1 MISQGDVA
9 PLLDDLNPPQR
20 EAVLHELGPLLVL
33 AGAGSGKTRVI
44 TRRIGFLVTQRRV
57 PAWKI
62 LAVTFTNKAARE
74 MKQRLETLLGPQAQG
89 LVVSTFHSAAAM
101 LLRREAESVGLTRS
115 FVIYDDS
122 DQLTLMKRAIRDE
135 GIELST
141 MTPREVLS
149 RIDGEKNQGR
159 LPDEMKPGGDPK
171 AQTVQRLYRRY
182 QKLLRAADA
191 VDFGDLLMLLVEAL
205 RTNEELRLRYQNRF
219 SHVLVDE
226 FQDTNPVQYELLK
239 LLAPPPGSP
248 DALRNGVVRPSNLVV
263 VGDDDQSIYRW
274 RGAEVDNILSFPSM
288 YPGALVVKLEQNYR
302 SDQTILEAA
311 HAVIERNRKRMSKK
325 LWSARAKGEHLELIA
340 ARDERAEAQSVAMR
354 LHSLRNEGVADFEQM
369 AVFFRTNAQSRVLEE
384 TFRLSRLPYVLVS
397 GRSFYERT
405 EIKNAA
411 SYLRLMVNPK
421 SDADVDRIINV
432 PARGIGDTTVERL
445 KTFAAE
451 SGISLYEALGQVGNI
466 DTLNSGQQ
474 RRLASVRVLLE
485 ELVQFAHTAPEVT
498 PAAEFMLEK
507 TGMLAGYLAEGS
519 DEAMTRAENLRE
531 LLTATQE
538 FDQQRAEALGTTTA
552 QGEVKALAP
561 PPPPPPLPPPP
572 EPVVAKAE
580 TAKSETAKSEVPKRR
595 APTGQGDFFAL
606 MSTPAAEESSPEVL
620 PSALV
625 FDVGPGAEAPAP
637 ETRVAAG
644 ALASS
649 AAAMRNS
656 VSSGAEA
663 TSRGTAASGRAAP
676 AFSLDVEAP
685 PVIDSSAEPVSLEV
699 EAPPL
704 QSFLERISL
713 VGDADGESGVGQG
726 RVSLMTLHAAKG
738 LEFDVVALTG
748 MEEEIFPHRRATAP
762 EASEEEMAEERRL
775 CYVGFTRAR
784 RRLIC
789 SLAQQRALFGDLR
802 FNPPSRFL
810 SEVPPALF
818 GLDLDSTGVP
828 SMEHVPQAT
837 RGPMIRRRQ
846 ADEGPV
852 VDRTYDQS
860 TDFHQD
866 GSHDVRG
873 QRVQHSSFGKGVVL
887 DVSGKGPNAKL
898 TVRFEL
904 GVKVV
909 VARFL
914 TPL

>member
-1 MISQGDVA
+1 MIAQSE
-9 PLLDDLNPPQR
+9 LLDDLNPPQR
-20 EAVLHELGPLLVL
+20 DAVLHDRGPLLVL

-44 TRRIGFLVTQRRV
+44 TRRIGFLVTQRKV

-74 MKQRLETLLGPQAQG
+74 MKDRLQSLLGAQAQG
-89 LVVSTFHSAAAM
+89 LFVSTFHSAAAM
-101 LLRREAESVGLTRS
+101 LLRREAESIGLTKS

-122 DQLTLMKRAIRDE
+122 DQLTLVKRAIREE
-135 GIELST
+135 GIELSS

-149 RIDGEKNQGR
+149 RIDAEKNQGR
-159 LPDEMKPGGDPK
+159 LADAMKPGGDPK
-171 AQTVQRLYRRY
+171 AQTVQRIYRRY
-182 QKLLRAADA
+182 QRLLRAADA
-191 VDFGDLLMLLVEAL
+191 VDFGDLLLLLVEL
-205 RTNEELRLRYQNRF
+205 LTTNEETRRRYQDRF
-219 SHVLVDE
+219 AHVLVDE
-226 FQDTNPVQYELLK
+226 FQDTNPVQYALLR

-248 DALRNGVVRPSNLVV
+248 DAIRHGVPRDSNLVV

-274 RGAEVDNILSFPSM
+274 RGAEVDNILSFPNV

-311 HAVIERNRKRMSKK
+311 HAVIERNRKRMPKK
-325 LWSARAKGEHLELIA
+325 LWSARAKGETLELIA
-340 ARDERAEAQSVAMR
+340 ARDERGEAQSVALK
-354 LHSLRNEGVADFEQM
+354 LHDLRNQGVADFEQM

-384 TFRLSRLPYVLVS
+384 VFRLSRVPYVLVS

-405 EIKNAA
+405 EIKDAA

-421 SDADVDRIINV
+421 SDADLDRVINV
-432 PARGIGDTTVERL
+432 PPRGIGETTVDRL
-445 KTFAAE
+445 KSYAADA
-451 SGISLYEALGQVGNI
+451 GISLYEALAEVGRI
-466 DTLNSGQQ
+466 ETLNRGQQ
-474 RRLASVRVLLE
+474 GRLAPVKLLID
-485 ELVQFAHTAPEVT
+485 ELVAFAKQAPEVT
-498 PAAEFMLEK
+498 RAVEVMLEK

-519 DEAMTRAENLRE
+519 DDALTRAENLRE

-538 FDQQRAEALGTTTA
+538 FDQQRAESLGITTA

-561 PPPPPPLPPPP
+561 VIEAPPPPPPPIVAPAPVPAPPPAPKKRSAPAPIPGQGDLFSMFGAPP
-572 EPVVAKAE
+572 EPVV
-580 TAKSETAKSEVPKRR
+580 
-595 APTGQGDFFAL
+595 
-606 MSTPAAEESSPEVL
+606 TPEPE
-620 PSALV
+620 A
-625 FDVGPGAEAPAP
+625 AP
-637 ETRVAAG
+637 EPVGTVAPEPAQ
-644 ALASS
+644 
-649 AAAMRNS
+649 N
-656 VSSGAEA
+656 
-663 TSRGTAASGRAAP
+663 AAP
-676 AFSLDVEAP
+676 PSVEAAP
-685 PVIDSSAEPVSLEV
+685 RAVDASVEPISLEV
-699 EAPPL
+699 EVPPL
-704 QSFLERISL
+704 QAFLERISL

-748 MEEEIFPHRRATAP
+748 MEEEIFPHRRATGP
-762 EASEEEMAEERRL
+762 EASEEDMAEERRL

-810 SEVPPALF
+810 SEVPPELF
-818 GLDLDSTGVP
+818 GIDVNGGGLLAVQT
-828 SMEHVPQAT
+828 VPQSA
-837 RGPMIRRRQ
+837 RGPIIRRREQ
-846 ADEGPV
+846 DEGPV

-866 GSHDVRG
+866 SEHDVRG
-873 QRVQHSSFGKGVVL
+873 QRVQHSQFGKGVIL

-898 TVRFEL
+898 TVRFEA

-909 VARFL
+909 IARFL